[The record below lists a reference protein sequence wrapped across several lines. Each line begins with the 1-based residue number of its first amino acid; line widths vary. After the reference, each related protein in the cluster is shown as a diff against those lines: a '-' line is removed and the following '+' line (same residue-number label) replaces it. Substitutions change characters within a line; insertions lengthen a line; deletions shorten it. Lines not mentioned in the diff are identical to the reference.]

1 MLMYSIVVNCLG
13 PGKIRAGLGA
23 IGFVAPKPDYEETI
37 EQFVTRH
44 LGKIYIHMVHSVAP
58 RIKIWNEGFSYVY
71 YRPFKS

>member
-1 MLMYSIVVNCLG
+1 MNILG

-44 LGKIYIHMVHSVAP
+44 LGNRDI
-58 RIKIWNEGFSYVY
+58 
-71 YRPFKS
+71 